1 MLRSG
6 IYLGRGAERP
16 APARG
21 NTVEDNEITGYKMD
35 TRCIGRAPGVRVEDN
50 DVRGNRCRAR

>member
-1 MLRSG
+1 
-6 IYLGRGAERP
+6 LGRGAERP

-35 TRCIGRAPGVRVEDN
+35 TRCIGNAPGVRVDDN
-50 DVRGNRCRAR
+50 VVRGNRCRER